1 MASERLWCSLLRP
14 AAVAL
19 LPSPLSRGFSIYK
32 RQMKTETK
40 MTIGF
45 NSKQQKQRNR
55 DTQRERE
62 REVVKIIKTL
72 IGDVVVRQL
81 WNESS
86 LLLIKYLKCDFQ
98 LWLQCRVTMSHV
110 PMRYPSCLLPCTLSC
125 SLWVA
130 MFMELKLWYEATV
143 LLQIVCTVVCN
154 NQICTNI

>member
-19 LPSPLSRGFSIYK
+19 LLSPLNRGFSIYK

-55 DTQRERE
+55 DTERE

-86 LLLIKYLKCDFQ
+86 LLLIKYLKCVDFQ
-98 LWLQCRVTMSHV
+98 LWLQCRVSMSHV

-143 LLQIVCTVVCN
+143 LLQSVYSFV
-154 NQICTNI
+154 